1 MTVARDGCTFYGS
14 FIGRLARPENV
25 VRFCDSRIAL
35 LGESNMIF
43 KARCGLTREPGSSH
57 ATNCES
63 QATQFLDEEGD
74 KEGAM
79 QPSRSKFSGP
89 IPISF
94 EMTTHAVSM
103 SPEVCSLCC
112 PECEIPLD
120 LHQPDDNEPTQ
131 LLGICGSCCK
141 WYFLVEIESDWNDA
155 AAVRAAECRGRSA
168 RCSLTRRRLPEAQLS
183 SISGRF
189 SVCERASLVRPDVI
203 RVRPTLPFSLF
214 LPFRSRRPFRFR
226 PSGYGRW
233 RRIVPA

>member
-1 MTVARDGCTFYGS
+1 VIVVLRAGLVKLKFPADRLNATGRAIKLAPAENDETTVARGDFTFYGS
-14 FIGRLARPENV
+14 FIGRLTRPEDL
-25 VRFCDSRIAL
+25 VRFCNSRIAL

-74 KEGAM
+74 KEGTM

-155 AAVRAAECRGRSA
+155 LLFELPSAGAVRALLIDTAASA
-168 RCSLTRRRLPEAQLS
+168 
-183 SISGRF
+183 
-189 SVCERASLVRPDVI
+189 
-203 RVRPTLPFSLF
+203 
-214 LPFRSRRPFRFR
+214 
-226 PSGYGRW
+226 
-233 RRIVPA
+233 